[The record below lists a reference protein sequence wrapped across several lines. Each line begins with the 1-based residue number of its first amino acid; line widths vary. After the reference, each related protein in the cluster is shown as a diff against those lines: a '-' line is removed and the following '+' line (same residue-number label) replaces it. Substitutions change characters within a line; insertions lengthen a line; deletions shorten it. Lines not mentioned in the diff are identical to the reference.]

1 MAPVISHAR
10 RRCRYVRLQ
19 QQQKS
24 DRISRLNAKH
34 AYRDINMHSYMCICM
49 YFLLAL
55 LFCCNYSPCALA
67 LSFCCRSFSLSLSLS
82 PDAIQNLP
90 LPFANFVRSH
100 NLNGIIY
107 IFYLVPFPALISPLL
122 AASVAAATTTTT
134 TTTIVVV
141 ALKLVL
147 LFGCFLVLRRRVGGR
162 WHRSQQGCKCQS
174 CSQSCWLSSLPDA
187 VPVPCFYLPWRMRNK
202 YNK

>member
-1 MAPVISHAR
+1 MALYTFFTSFP
-10 RRCRYVRLQ
+10 
-19 QQQKS
+19 
-24 DRISRLNAKH
+24 
-34 AYRDINMHSYMCICM
+34 
-49 YFLLAL
+49 
-55 LFCCNYSPCALA
+55 SP
-67 LSFCCRSFSLSLSLS
+67 LSF
-82 PDAIQNLP
+82 
-90 LPFANFVRSH
+90 
-100 NLNGIIY
+100 
-107 IFYLVPFPALISPLL
+107 SPLL

-134 TTTIVVV
+134 TIVVVVAVSV

-162 WHRSQQGCKCQS
+162 WRTSQLGCKCQS